1 MGDTEAFRRALEEAP
16 GSLRELARAAH
27 VSHTLLLRVRDG
39 KRELSDDI
47 AEAVARALSE
57 WSETCAELAANLG
70 QGDER

>member
-1 MGDTEAFRRALEEAP
+1 VGDIEAFRRALEEAP

-39 KRELSDDI
+39 KRELTDDV
-47 AEAVARALSE
+47 AEAVATALSE
-57 WSETCAELAANLG
+57 WSETCAELAASLG